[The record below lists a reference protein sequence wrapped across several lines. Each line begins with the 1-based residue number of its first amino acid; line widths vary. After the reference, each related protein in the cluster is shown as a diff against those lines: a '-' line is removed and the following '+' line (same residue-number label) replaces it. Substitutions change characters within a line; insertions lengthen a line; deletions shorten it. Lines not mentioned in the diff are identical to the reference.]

1 MKLRDSREW
10 ITPTHPLLM
19 AVNISW
25 VFCQPIRRIAGTSRH
40 LFRVVSLSKLRSVR
54 NLPGSP
60 AVAHVSRSAMGWRVR
75 GGRGCGPAR
84 DWRLRLGNMGTRTQL
99 CPASAPPTRARTSPP
114 VWRHK
119 HTEIHLQYLWVS
131 ALGERF
137 FKDLWTGVFKQLWD
151 TSSQKRQKRKYLFN
165 KKDVEAS
172 VLVKF

>member
-1 MKLRDSREW
+1 MT
-10 ITPTHPLLM
+10 TPTHPLLM

-25 VFCQPIRRIAGTSRH
+25 VFCHPIVSIAGTSRR
-40 LFRVVSLSKLRSVR
+40 LFRIVSLSKLRSVR

-114 VWRHK
+114 VWRHQ
-119 HTEIHLQYLWVS
+119 HTEIHLQYLWVQHS
-131 ALGERF
+131 E
-137 FKDLWTGVFKQLWD
+137 KDLLKIFELVSLSNFGTLPH
-151 TSSQKRQKRKYLFN
+151 
-165 KKDVEAS
+165 KKDKRENIYS
-172 VLVKF
+172 IRKM